1 MTIKTTRI
9 GSDYEFESEN
19 EDWFQQLEL
28 IYAYDFL
35 TSEECETLIE
45 ITTVI
50 KGENPGAIN
59 KGPDYRKVQ
68 AIPLH
73 ALGSK
78 ITWLTDRIQQAVR
91 DFNYQFYRFDIS
103 ALDGLSLCTYNAEQ
117 GSQYRAHNDCAIND
131 GLMRKLTV
139 VIQLTDPSE
148 YQEGTTVVLDGEE
161 QIPLKKER
169 GSINIFPSFL
179 THRVDPITQG
189 TRHALVTWVAG
200 PPFR

>member
-1 MTIKTTRI
+1 MTINTTRI
-9 GSDYEFESEN
+9 GSDYDFESEN

-35 TSEECETLIE
+35 TDEECDTLIE
-45 ITTVI
+45 ITTI
-50 KGENPGAIN
+50 IQGNNPGTVDNIPN
-59 KGPDYRKVQ
+59 FREVK

-73 ALGSK
+73 FMGSK
-78 ITWLTDRIQQAVR
+78 INWLSDRIQEAVK

-117 GSQYRAHNDCAIND
+117 GSQYRAHNDCIFND

-139 VIQLTDPSE
+139 VIQLTDPNE
-148 YQEGTTVVLDGEE
+148 YQEGSTLVLDGEL
-161 QIPLKKER
+161 QISLKKER

-179 THRVDPITQG
+179 THRVDPITKG
-189 TRHALVTWVAG
+189 TRHAIVTWVAG